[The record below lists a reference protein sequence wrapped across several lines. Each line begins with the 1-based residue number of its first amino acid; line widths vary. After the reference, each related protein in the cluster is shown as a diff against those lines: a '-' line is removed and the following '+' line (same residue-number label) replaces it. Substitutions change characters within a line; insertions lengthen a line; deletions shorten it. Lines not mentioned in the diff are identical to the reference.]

1 MKTGNSSAVFVRRDA
16 VRSRTWRGTLRA
28 ITLRLILMSARS
40 AGLNTKLGDI
50 SNFTKRFTIIE
61 DVSDD
66 NFSCKWC
73 DYHIRTMQN
82 LMNKLRLKQLLF

>member
-1 MKTGNSSAVFVRRDA
+1 MKTGNSSVVFVRRDA
-16 VRSRTWRGTLRA
+16 DRSRTLRGTLRA
-28 ITLRLILMSARS
+28 ITLRPIRMSAQS

-50 SNFTKRFTIIE
+50 SNFIKRFTIIE

-73 DYHIRTMQN
+73 DYHIQTTQIS
-82 LMNKLRLKQLLF
+82 